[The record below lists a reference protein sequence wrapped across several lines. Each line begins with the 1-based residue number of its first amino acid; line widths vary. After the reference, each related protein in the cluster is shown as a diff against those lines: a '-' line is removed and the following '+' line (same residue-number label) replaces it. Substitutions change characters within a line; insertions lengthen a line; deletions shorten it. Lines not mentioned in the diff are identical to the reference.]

1 MARDVTVQYYITYSS
16 TMDGCTLHCMSALFA
31 RWTGAF
37 AFVAATAETGHWTE
51 RHSEKRV
58 KISIG

>member
-1 MARDVTVQYYITYSS
+1 
-16 TMDGCTLHCMSALFA
+16 MSALFA